1 MVENP
6 GQSGAVG
13 KIHGHRLGLAQALLG
28 LAQLVLLQQQ
38 QPLAEVT
45 KQFVEVA
52 RGARRPLVVQM
63 VQTPAGGFQL
73 SPGQLDLAE
82 EQLQQV
88 GVAAEAEA
96 LQLLQSLGSFAV
108 RLGQLAEG
116 E

>member
-1 MVENP
+1 
-6 GQSGAVG
+6 
-13 KIHGHRLGLAQALLG
+13 
-28 LAQLVLLQQQ
+28 
-38 QPLAEVT
+38 
-45 KQFVEVA
+45 
-52 RGARRPLVVQM
+52 M

-73 SPGQLDLAE
+73 SLGQLDLAE